1 MSKEY
6 RVGIVGCGGMGRS
19 HAKAYDNN
27 PTTKVVAVADVHQ
40 ESAEKLASE
49 HSISAVY
56 TDYNQ
61 MFKKEDLDILSI
73 PTWQGVRAEITVAA
87 ANSGIKGI
95 LGEKPMSASMGQAND
110 MIEACEKNGTKLA
123 IGHQGRFSPTTNE
136 IRRLV
141 ADGAIGQ
148 PTMLYHRAKTNA
160 GLLNTGTHVIDGWRY
175 MLSDPETLW
184 VIGQTSRFSDR
195 WERRS
200 ACEDLCM
207 GLVCFEGG
215 TRAVYEGDLPEP
227 KIPMPS
233 IYGTEGQIKVSSGGV
248 IQAGTVLLLNQK
260 ESDWQEI
267 EPTPIETNQVQEL
280 IDWMEGKVDEHRSSG
295 RQARYTIEIMMA
307 IYESLRINN
316 VVNMPLETRESP
328 LDLMIEDGTLMV
340 TKEGRY
346 DIRKPF
352 PEEKK

>member
-1 MSKEY
+1 
-6 RVGIVGCGGMGRS
+6 
-19 HAKAYDNN
+19 
-27 PTTKVVAVADVHQ
+27 
-40 ESAEKLASE
+40 
-49 HSISAVY
+49 
-56 TDYNQ
+56 
-61 MFKKEDLDILSI
+61 
-73 PTWQGVRAEITVAA
+73 
-87 ANSGIKGI
+87 
-95 LGEKPMSASMGQAND
+95 
-110 MIEACEKNGTKLA
+110 
-123 IGHQGRFSPTTNE
+123 
-136 IRRLV
+136 
-141 ADGAIGQ
+141 
-148 PTMLYHRAKTNA
+148 
-160 GLLNTGTHVIDGWRY
+160 
-175 MLSDPETLW
+175 
-184 VIGQTSRFSDR
+184 
-195 WERRS
+195 
-200 ACEDLCM
+200 M

-267 EPTPIETNQVQEL
+267 EPEPVETNQVQEL

-328 LDLMIEDGTLMV
+328 LDLMIEDGTLVV

-352 PEEKK
+352 PEENK